1 MRDPPDSPSSALGP
15 DLPASGLAPSWP
27 DAPELLHE
35 ETELLAYLQS
45 RFEVTERPA
54 FGHSRTRTISVAAG
68 PSIRELTD
76 EWSRS
81 GGIGVRKGRRT
92 LTRLIEAGYVF
103 RARAGQGKGRQK
115 VALRLA
121 GRERSEG
128 RGLGCAPRP

>member
-15 DLPASGLAPSWP
+15 DLRARGLAPPWP
-27 DAPELLHE
+27 DAPELLHQ

-81 GGIGVRKGRRT
+81 SGNGVRQGRRI
-92 LTRLIEAGYVF
+92 LVRLVEAGYLIRV
-103 RARAGQGKGRQK
+103 RAGQGKGRQK
-115 VALRLA
+115 IALRLA
-121 GRERSEG
+121 DQAARAV
-128 RGLGCAPRP
+128 RGAP